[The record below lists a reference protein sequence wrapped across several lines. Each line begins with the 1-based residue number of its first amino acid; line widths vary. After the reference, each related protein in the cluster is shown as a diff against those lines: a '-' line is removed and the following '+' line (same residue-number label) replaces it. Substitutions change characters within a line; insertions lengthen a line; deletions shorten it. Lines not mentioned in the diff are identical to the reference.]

1 MKLANIIY
9 ENELI
14 NHNKLSYINYYNQPI
29 EYDSL
34 DKSLPTLY
42 VGWSFMKKCNPDNS
56 VIQNASV
63 LYKKIVGNELYWE
76 CSFEESKSSH
86 VNGVEDFIEHV
97 AQYYF
102 SPKYNYINL
111 DPVFFQIV
119 DIGDLMDILPKKF
132 EVMYNYK
139 NELLYVLSDN
149 NIWNINLNLYRFFK
163 FDIDRIIVT
172 LDLRAETSY
181 SDIEGEMYK
190 KYYKLLPN
198 FIRLKRYVIVMLSK

>member
-1 MKLANIIY
+1 
-9 ENELI
+9 
-14 NHNKLSYINYYNQPI
+14 
-29 EYDSL
+29 
-34 DKSLPTLY
+34 
-42 VGWSFMKKCNPDNS
+42 MKKCNPDNS